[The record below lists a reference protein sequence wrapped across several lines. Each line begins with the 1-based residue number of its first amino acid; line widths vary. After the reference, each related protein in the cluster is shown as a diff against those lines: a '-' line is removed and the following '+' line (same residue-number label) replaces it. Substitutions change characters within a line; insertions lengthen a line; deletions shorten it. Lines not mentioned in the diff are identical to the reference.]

1 MSAPPPPPFFPL
13 GQPVEQPLPLCV
25 PAPTPAMPLVSV
37 KEAGFFVAGLAA
49 AWFLVWMFGSSLR
62 YVRRV
67 ISEAVGEVVGRG
79 DGGPGCARV
88 RLLHGRPGWRLLRL
102 SSRAGPD
109 TRLQVGTGQDLKLT

>member
-13 GQPVEQPLPLCV
+13 GQPVEQPLPLRR
-25 PAPTPAMPLVSV
+25 
-37 KEAGFFVAGLAA
+37 GFFVAGLAA